1 MFMKRL
7 FVAIVALVIIMSA
20 GYSQNDLTKKD
31 QIKKLP
37 KPKKQDVILFNF
49 NWMTMLN
56 APKGAGD
63 SLWISPFSR
72 GFDVALMYDIPL
84 GRSMFSF
91 ATGVNFSFENIFTN
105 QFVRDSA
112 GGNSIYFDNINA
124 MINRDN
130 PATKRDWQK
139 AKIATAIIELPVEF
153 RFRLK
158 PHKRNTFKIA
168 LGFKLGYVIDTWQK
182 YEGPN
187 YLPGEDLNTNLRQV
201 TYDVPAVSRL
211 RYGVYG
217 RIGYSRFSAFVH
229 YSISPFFENKSQFAG
244 KTGNVFTIG
253 FNFAPF

>member
-1 MFMKRL
+1 MKRFCIAVL
-7 FVAIVALVIIMSA
+7 FICFAIPVYL
-20 GYSQNDLTKKD
+20 QKND

-56 APKGAGD
+56 APKGSDGKM
-63 SLWISPFSR
+63 WISPFSR

-84 GRSMFSF
+84 GRSNFSF
-91 ATGVNFSFENIFTN
+91 ATGINFSFENIFTN
-105 QFVRDSA
+105 QIVVDSS
-112 GGNSIYFDNINA
+112 GGNNIYTQDIST
-124 MINRDN
+124 MINIDN
-130 PATKRDWQK
+130 PPTKRDWTK
-139 AKIATAIIELPVEF
+139 AKIATGIIELPVEF

-168 LGFKLGYVIDTWQK
+168 LGFKIGYVIDSWQK

-187 YLPGEDLNTNLRQV
+187 FLPGESLGTNLRQT
-201 TYDVPAVSRL
+201 TYDVPGVNRL

-217 RIGYSRFSAFVH
+217 RIGYSRFSLFVH
-229 YSISPFFENKSQFAG
+229 YSIGSFFVDNTAFTQAKGSG
-244 KTGNVFTIG
+244 GTGNVFSIG

>member
-1 MFMKRL
+1 MKRL
-7 FVAIVALVIIMSA
+7 CVAVVALGIALTA
-20 GYSQNDLTKKD
+20 GYSQTNEPTKKD

-56 APKGAGD
+56 APKGAD
-63 SLWISPFSR
+63 DKLWISPFSR

-105 QFVRDSA
+105 QMVQDSGA
-112 GGNSIYFDNINA
+112 NKNVYFTDIDPLINP
-124 MINRDN
+124 DN
-130 PATKRDWQK
+130 PNPRREWQK

-168 LGFKLGYVIDTWQK
+168 IGFKLGYVIDTWQK

-187 YLPGEDLNTNLRQV
+187 YLAGEDLTTTLRQV

-217 RIGYSRFSAFVH
+217 RIGYSRFNAFVH
-229 YSISPFFENKSQFAG
+229 YSISPFFENRAEFAG
-244 KTGNVFTIG
+244 RTGNVFTVG

>member
-7 FVAIVALVIIMSA
+7 CVAVLALGVAFSA
-20 GYSQNDLTKKD
+20 AYSQNDIKKD
-31 QIKKLP
+31 QVKKLP

-56 APKGAGD
+56 APKGQGD

-91 ATGVNFSFENIFTN
+91 ATGVNFSFQNFFTN
-105 QFVRDSA
+105 QIVKDSA
-112 GGNSIYFDNINA
+112 GGNSIYFENIDQ

-130 PATKRDWQK
+130 PSTKRDWQK
-139 AKIATAIIELPVEF
+139 AKIANAIIELPVEF

-168 LGFKLGYVIDTWQK
+168 VGFKVGYVIDTWQK

-187 YLPGEDLNTNLRQV
+187 FLPGEDLNTNLRQT
-201 TYDVPAVSRL
+201 TYEVPVVNRL
-211 RYGVYG
+211 SYGVYG
-217 RIGYSRFSAFVH
+217 RIGYSRFNAFVGYTLSTH
-229 YSISPFFENKSQFAG
+229 FLDRPEFG
-244 KTGNVFTIG
+244 GRLGNAFTVG
-253 FNFAPF
+253 FNFSPF